1 MSEKIPL
8 IRELPF
14 YTEKATGYRVQA
26 LEIMFI
32 TGSPRGCLIIPKNQR
47 YAAFE
52 VATGWIEA
60 QDAKDGDFVVWQ
72 PGQPVRTMRPDAF
85 DAEYRPTAE

>member
-14 YTEKATGYRVQA
+14 YTDKATGDRAQA

-32 TGSPRGCLIIPKNQR
+32 VGSPRGCLIIPKDQR

-52 VATGWIEA
+52 VATGWVEA
-60 QDAKDGDFVVWQ
+60 QHSRDGDVVLWRT
-72 PGQPVRTMRPDAF
+72 GKPVRTMRPDEFEARF
-85 DAEYRPTAE
+85 RPAA

>member
-14 YTEKATGYRVQA
+14 YTEKATGDRVQA

-72 PGQPVRTMRPDAF
+72 IGEPVRTMRPDEFEAV
-85 DAEYRPTAE
+85 YRPAAE